1 MPFDKK
7 KQKEFRARIL
17 QNQLLSIGEK
27 FQTTALKWLQE
38 TKSLYIHG
46 SAESKHPNQLLTEL
60 KKLNH
65 ERTYIMFKVEAL
77 KRDTKLPVPM
87 ELRIKLRKA
96 ELDIQFQE
104 EFPDEYQ
111 EFVNDL
117 KARLRKKPYAP
128 AVKAHK
134 DKKNRRLEG
143 LENWNVNLGAPIKNN
158 QKPGKSNKKKD
169 SPCINNIMNMLY
181 AHGTANLRDQQGYFN
196 APAFTKAKVE
206 RLLGIWM
213 TQPKF
218 TYLKKRL
225 NEKQCRRKH
234 GHAKK
239 SAEKRNERRQKYDF
253 INPL

>member
-1 MPFDKK
+1 MSFDKT
-7 KQKEFRARIL
+7 KQKEFQARIL

-27 FQTTALKWLQE
+27 FHETALNWLKE
-38 TKSLYIHG
+38 TKSLYLHG

-77 KRDTKLPVPM
+77 RRDAKLPIPM

-96 ELDIQFQE
+96 ETDIQFQS
-104 EFPDEYQ
+104 EFPEEYQ
-111 EFVNDL
+111 EFVSDL
-117 KARLRKKPYAP
+117 KERLRRKPYSP
-128 AVKAHK
+128 VVKSV
-134 DKKNRRLEG
+134 KKTRRLNE
-143 LENWNVNLGAPIKNN
+143 LENWEFNLGAPTKND
-158 QKPGKSNKKKD
+158 QLPEKGKSKKKVP
-169 SPCINNIMNMLY
+169 SPCINNIMKMIY
-181 AHGTANLRDQQGYFN
+181 AHGTSNLRDCNGFFS
-196 APAFTKAKVE
+196 APAFTKAKIE

-225 NEKQCRRKH
+225 NDKQSKRKH

-239 SAEKRNERRQKYDF
+239 SVERRNERRQKYDF